1 MKGGGAFTSCMR
13 QESSEELKRAFMS
26 IEGWIDLRN
35 YDEAANELHALPP
48 KWKSTTSFIKAWIRI
63 YEAQKAWTNVEL
75 MATTLNQQ
83 KPKDLFGISKLAES
97 YFQQGRPIDAIAK
110 LGEALLINDKGDY
123 PLVRYNLARY
133 FCAAGQLKEARECLR
148 KAIQQDRSLK
158 KKANEDP
165 AFEKLWT
172 EEQDGSK

>member
-1 MKGGGAFTSCMR
+1 MR
-13 QESSEELKRAFMS
+13 EEPSDELKRAFMS
-26 IEGWIDLRN
+26 IEGWIELRN

-48 KWKSTTSFIKAWIRI
+48 KWKSTTSFCKAWIRI

-83 KPKDLFGISKLAES
+83 APDDLFAINKLAES
-97 YFQQGRPIDAIAK
+97 LFQKGRPIDAITK
-110 LGEALLINDKGDY
+110 LGEALQIENGEQY
-123 PLVRYNLARY
+123 PLIRYNLARY
-133 FCAAGQLKEARECLR
+133 FCAAGQVNEARECLR